1 MKKCLYCKKPF
12 DFILNSKKYC
22 SRNCKSNYLK
32 IPKLKFYKVKYKNCE
47 YCNKKIKLNEN
58 GKKRRFCSKGCCRKA
73 YRKTDK
79 GKLGAY
85 IYNRSIKRKLS
96 SERYAKSEH
105 GKLKRRLHN
114 AKLRKNKKWLAKRNK
129 DRKKWDN
136 DYRKTLKGKL
146 ARQRYARK
154 WYFERGGKE
163 KQNKYRKI
171 YFKRPEAIAKSK
183 FRFFKRQ
190 ALKKKATLKNLSKER
205 EQKIIEIYKKC
216 KKGYNV
222 DHIIPLNNPFVCG
235 LNVPENLKII
245 KDTENFSKGN
255 RFIPFLDY
263 KLYGTKKYYKMLK
276 SPEYLKHIKSFLS
289 L

>member
-1 MKKCLYCKKPF
+1 L
-12 DFILNSKKYC
+12 
-22 SRNCKSNYLK
+22 
-32 IPKLKFYKVKYKNCE
+32 
-47 YCNKKIKLNEN
+47 
-58 GKKRRFCSKGCCRKA
+58 
-73 YRKTDK
+73 T
-79 GKLGAY
+79 
-85 IYNRSIKRKLS
+85 
-96 SERYAKSEH
+96 
-105 GKLKRRLHN
+105 
-114 AKLRKNKKWLAKRNK
+114 
-129 DRKKWDN
+129 
-136 DYRKTLKGKL
+136 
-146 ARQRYARK
+146 
-154 WYFERGGKE
+154 
-163 KQNKYRKI
+163 
-171 YFKRPEAIAKSK
+171 
-183 FRFFKRQ
+183 
-190 ALKKKATLKNLSKER
+190 KER